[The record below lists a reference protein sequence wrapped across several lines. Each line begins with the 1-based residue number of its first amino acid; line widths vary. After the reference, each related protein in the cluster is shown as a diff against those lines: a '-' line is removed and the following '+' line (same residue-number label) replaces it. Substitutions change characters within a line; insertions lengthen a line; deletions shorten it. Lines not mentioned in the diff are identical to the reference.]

1 MFQKIFTVIGFTVT
15 ANLKQ
20 ACQTQTNV
28 RAAELDSKA
37 KKMSKG
43 RNLKLFKTFFQ
54 IKTHFKCL
62 FFKAEVDFFCSR
74 IRSTKH

>member
-43 RNLKLFKTFFQ
+43 CNLKLFKTFFQ
-54 IKTHFKCL
+54 IKTHF
-62 FFKAEVDFFCSR
+62 
-74 IRSTKH
+74 